1 MLLKV
6 SIEYQRMSQLTN
18 AVTELK
24 GLREETIEV
33 RKQVKE
39 LKEKKADVEM
49 RMRKKMAGGGKSE

>member
-1 MLLKV
+1 MKV